1 VGAGVTVA
9 VNVTI
14 CPTAAG
20 FREAV
25 SLVLV
30 GVNVNFL
37 MVSINGDEVEVPKPA
52 FPEYTAV
59 ML

>member
-25 SLVLV
+25 SLVFV
-30 GVNVNFL
+30 AVNVNFL
-37 MVSINGDEVEVPKPA
+37 MVSINGDEIEVP
-52 FPEYTAV
+52 
-59 ML
+59 